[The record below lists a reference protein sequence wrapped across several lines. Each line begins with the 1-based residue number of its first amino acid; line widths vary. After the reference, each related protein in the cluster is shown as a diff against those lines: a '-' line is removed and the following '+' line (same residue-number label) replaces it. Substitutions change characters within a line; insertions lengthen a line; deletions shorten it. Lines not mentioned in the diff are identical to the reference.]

1 MSWHILNNGDSLWI
15 DDGDDVKLYD
25 EPTSKTNNGGATNVA
40 SPSYEA
46 LVDQIKQN
54 NAWSAEQAQ
63 KQMDFQEKAWRE
75 QMDFNAIQ
83 AQANRDFQ
91 QESANVAMNFSAE
104 EAQKNRD
111 WQEMM
116 SNSAHQR
123 EMADLEK
130 AGLNPILAARNGAS
144 TGTGA
149 SAVSSQAA
157 GSQASSVSTPQGAKG
172 NTDES
177 GTMAIMSLLSR
188 MLDNQVEREKMQNSA
203 EVAFGTADM
212 YTAATRYAAELAQIA
227 SMYGSDRSYEAS
239 MNNLE
244 HILGNFINE
253 FMESH
258 NFNGYSAGG
267 IVDNIATMVS
277 NSPILEKAKD
287 TVKNVTSFFKNVGM
301 PTGKV
306 VNKNGGTTITGR
318 RGGSHSSGN
327 F

>member
-1 MSWHILNNGDSLWI
+1 MSWLELENGDNLWI
-15 DDGDDVKLYD
+15 DDGDDIKSYD

-75 QMDFNAIQ
+75 QMEFNALQ

-149 SAVSSQAA
+149 SAVSAQAA

-188 MLDNQVEREKMQNSA
+188 MLDNQIEREKMQNSA
-203 EVAFGTADM
+203 EIAFGTADI

-227 SMYGSDRSYEAS
+227 SIYGSNRSYDAS

-244 HILGNFINE
+244 HILGNFVNE
-253 FMESH
+253 WMDSN
-258 NFNGYSAGG
+258 NFNGYSAANL
-267 IVDNIATMVS
+267 VDNVVDSVS
-277 NSPILEKAKD
+277 NSGLIHRVKD
-287 TVKNVTSFFKNVGM
+287 TVSKVKDYFGKIGS
-301 PTGKV
+301 PSGKV
-306 VNKNGGTTITGR
+306 DSKVGGTTTSGSHN
-318 RGGSHSSGN
+318 GSHSSGK

>member
-1 MSWHILNNGDSLWI
+1 MAYT
-15 DDGDDVKLYD
+15 DVLYN
-25 EPTSKTNNGGATNVA
+25 EPIAVNLNNGGATSVA

-75 QMDFNAIQ
+75 QMDFNAMQ

-244 HILGNFINE
+244 HILGNFVNE
-253 FMESH
+253 FMEAH
-258 NFNGYSAGG
+258 NFNGYSASGL
-267 IVDNIATMVS
+267 VDNIVDTVS
-277 NSPILEKAKD
+277 ASPVLEKAKD
-287 TVKNVTSFFKNVGM
+287 TVNNVVSFFKKAGQPVG
-301 PTGKV
+301 TV
-306 VNKNGGTTITGR
+306 VNKNGGTTLTGR
-318 RGGSHSSGN
+318 RGGSHSSGK

>member
-1 MSWHILNNGDSLWI
+1 MPWVKQ
-15 DDGDDVKLYD
+15 DDGSYVILED
-25 EPTSKTNNGGATNVA
+25 EPVSSDNNGGATSVA

-75 QMDFNAIQ
+75 QMAFNELQ

-144 TGTGA
+144 TGSGA
-149 SAVSSQAA
+149 SAVAAQAA

-188 MLDNQVEREKMQNSA
+188 MLDNQIEREKMQNSA
-203 EVAFGTADM
+203 EIAFGTADM

-227 SMYGSDRSYEAS
+227 SMYGSDRSYDAS

-244 HILGNFINE
+244 HILGQFVNQ
-253 FMESH
+253 FMDSY
-258 NFNGYSAGG
+258 NINGYSAAGL
-267 IVDNIATMVS
+267 VDRVYNKVNEGHVS
-277 NSPILEKAKD
+277 NDEAWSNTTASLGNAWD
-287 TVKNVTSFFKNVGM
+287 NAVSTVKNV
-301 PTGKV
+301 
-306 VNKNGGTTITGR
+306 VNKVKNFFSGKDDSHR
-318 RGGSHSSGN
+318 RISGHVE
-327 F
+327 

>member
-1 MSWHILNNGDSLWI
+1 MSYDEI
-15 DDGDDVKLYD
+15 VLYD
-25 EPTSKTNNGGATNVA
+25 EPVVSGVNNGGATNLA

-75 QMDFNAIQ
+75 QMEFNALQ

-123 EMADLEK
+123 EVADLEK

-144 TGTGA
+144 TGAGA
-149 SAVSSQAA
+149 SAVSAQAA

-188 MLDNQVEREKMQNSA
+188 MLDNQIEREKMQNSA

-227 SMYGSDRSYEAS
+227 SMYGSDRSYDAS

-244 HILGNFINE
+244 HILGQFVNQ
-253 FMESH
+253 FMDSY
-258 NFNGYSAGG
+258 NINGYSAAGLADRVYNNVTEG
-267 IVDNIATMVS
+267 HVS
-277 NSPILEKAKD
+277 NEEAWNNTTASLGNAWNNAVSMAKNAVD
-287 TVKNVTSFFKNVGM
+287 KVKKVFFGKDKGNSKID
-301 PTGKV
+301 GKV
-306 VNKNGGTTITGR
+306 TLK
-318 RGGSHSSGN
+318 
-327 F
+327 